1 MKTLH
6 TMKGNNNDFAFF
18 IPKFQAFFKLEKSA
32 PPQGY
37 DHATQEE
44 K

>member
-6 TMKGNNNDFAFF
+6 TMKGNNNVFVFF

-32 PPQGY
+32 PQRY